1 MRPPRGA
8 LPLGNLVL
16 VFGVLV
22 GCQCG
27 SSGPAVVSPPP
38 NPTLGSGTP
47 GPAIRSGT
55 VGGRPIIL
63 YSDLQSAPAGAFVTF
78 WGRDFGEA
86 GAGGRIQI
94 GEQAISTIVRWSPTQ
109 IEARLPADA
118 RSGAVVVT
126 TGMGASPP
134 YAMRVHRGSLW
145 FVATS
150 GSDAAAGSE
159 EHPFGTIPKG
169 IAALRPGDVLY
180 IRGGTYV
187 PPPNREWRAHVLLHE
202 MANGTAEAPVA
213 IVGYPGESVV
223 IGDNRTEKIFSF
235 EHDPPFEYVTI
246 AKLGM
251 LPTCLALETGRSR
264 HIRIVANEITGS
276 RAECADGTL
285 AIGGGS
291 DIKVLG
297 NDIHDN
303 GGPKLKSCVY
313 LSGFG
318 ETHDVEVAYNRLR
331 QQSGGRAIQMYG
343 HLDDDT
349 IRNVWIHSNEIT
361 EVDRDAILV
370 GHTDANV
377 LHAHDIL
384 IANNVI
390 RRAGRCVGWA
400 IRVDNPTAE
409 NIQIVHN
416 TLVSNGMGNQACD
429 ESVGEPMAQ
438 IGVERGRSV
447 SILNN
452 ILVSEG
458 RGGLV
463 QILDPRA
470 ALRCSHNLYFGDGDA
485 CRTDDG
491 PILGAPGFAN
501 PATFDFRLTPGSPAV
516 DAASPSVVTVDA
528 AGVARPSGAAP
539 DVGALELSR

>member
-1 MRPPRGA
+1 MRPRG
-8 LPLGNLVL
+8 LCVL
-16 VFGVLV
+16 LLAALV

-27 SSGPAVVSPPP
+27 GGGPVVVPPP
-38 NPTLGSGTP
+38 STNGALLAGFP
-47 GPAIRSGT
+47 GPAIPPGA
-55 VGGRPIIL
+55 VGGRPVIL
-63 YSDLQSAPAGAFVTF
+63 YSDLTSAPASAYVTF
-78 WGRDFGEA
+78 FGRDFGTRE
-86 GAGGRIQI
+86 GGRIALA
-94 GEQAISTIVRWSPTQ
+94 GAPLTILSWSPTQ
-109 IEARLPADA
+109 IEVKLPAGA
-118 RSGAVVVT
+118 RSGEVVVT
-126 TGMGASPP
+126 SAAGASPP
-134 YAMRVHRGSLW
+134 YTLRVHHGSLW
-145 FVATS
+145 FVATNGADS
-150 GSDAAAGSE
+150 AAGDE
-159 EHPFGTIPKG
+159 AHPFGTIPKG
-169 IAALRPGDVLY
+169 VAALRPGDVLY

-202 MANGTAEAPVA
+202 MANGTADAPVA
-213 IVGYPGESVV
+213 IVGYPGESAV
-223 IGDNRTEKIFSF
+223 IGNNQTEKIFSF
-235 EHDPPFEYVTI
+235 EHDPVFEYVTV
-246 AKLGM
+246 AKLEM
-251 LPTCLALETGRSR
+251 LPTCLVLETGTSR

-276 RAECADGTL
+276 RAECADGTI

-291 DIKVLG
+291 DIHVLG

-318 ETHDVEVAYNRLR
+318 DSHDIEVAYNRLHE
-331 QQSGGRAIQMYG
+331 QGGGRAIQMYG

-349 IRNVWIHSNEIT
+349 IRNVWIHSNEIS

-370 GHTDANV
+370 GATDANV

-384 IANNVI
+384 ISNNII

-447 SILNN
+447 SILDN

-470 ALRCSHNLYFGDGDA
+470 AIRCSHNLYYGDGDA

-491 PILGAPGFAN
+491 PILGAPGFVNA
-501 PATFDFRLTPGSPAV
+501 ATFDFRLTPRSPAV
-516 DAASPSVVTVDA
+516 NAASASVVTVDA
-528 AGVARPSGAAP
+528 TGVARPAGPAA
-539 DVGALELSR
+539 DVGALELSP